1 MLGTCQIERGNPQQ
15 ALETLEKGLE
25 MPGLRPEAR
34 RALLFEMGLA
44 HEAMGDGAVALDRF
58 REVESE
64 EPGFR
69 DVAERIARLAG
80 SARPKQRAAPAGKAA
95 LGEEEPAGPR
105 NRKIGFV

>member
-1 MLGTCQIERGNPQQ
+1 
-15 ALETLEKGLE
+15 

-44 HEAMGDGAVALDRF
+44 HEAMGDTAVALDRF
-58 REVESE
+58 REVQSE

-69 DVAERIARLAG
+69 DVAERIEKLGGASRPK
-80 SARPKQRAAPAGKAA
+80 ARPASAGK
-95 LGEEEPAGPR
+95 EEPAGPR